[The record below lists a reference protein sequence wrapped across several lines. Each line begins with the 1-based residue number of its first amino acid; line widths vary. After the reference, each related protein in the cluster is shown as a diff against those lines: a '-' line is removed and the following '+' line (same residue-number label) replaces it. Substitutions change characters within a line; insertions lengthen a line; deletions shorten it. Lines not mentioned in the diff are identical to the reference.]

1 VGRSPG
7 AHREC
12 AGPASALLSRYD
24 SRVVVIRNGLE
35 IGRSRIVVKD
45 PQRPLGT
52 HVYVV
57 KAGANSADPA
67 SRPTWTGV
75 GLIGHMDD
83 ANTKPSPD
91 AMQRIVMPDEFRRLV
106 VPLLVSGTTLMVTD
120 APILE
125 ETTGKQMAVLSS
137 NPEE

>member
-1 VGRSPG
+1 
-7 AHREC
+7 
-12 AGPASALLSRYD
+12 
-24 SRVVVIRNGLE
+24 
-35 IGRSRIVVKD
+35 
-45 PQRPLGT
+45 
-52 HVYVV
+52 
-57 KAGANSADPA
+57 
-67 SRPTWTGV
+67 
-75 GLIGHMDD
+75 MDD

-91 AMQRIVMPDEFRRLV
+91 AMQRIVMPDEFRKHV